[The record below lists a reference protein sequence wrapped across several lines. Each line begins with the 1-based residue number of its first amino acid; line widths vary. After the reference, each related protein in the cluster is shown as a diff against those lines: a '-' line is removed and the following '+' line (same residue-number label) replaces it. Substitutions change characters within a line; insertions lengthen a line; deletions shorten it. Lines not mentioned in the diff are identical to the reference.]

1 MSALNA
7 VLPGGTTP
15 THALYRVVFTVAETI
30 REVREVPSGH
40 LYACLCDRVA
50 LADYQTV
57 LGVLSRAR
65 LIEVT
70 RSHMIR
76 WIGPEVAA

>member
-15 THALYRVVFTVAETI
+15 AEALSRVVFTVAECA
-30 REVREVPSGH
+30 REAREIASGT
-40 LYACLCDRVA
+40 LYAVLCDRVA

-57 LGVLSRAR
+57 LGVLSRAG

-76 WIGPEVAA
+76 WIGPEID